1 MEETNVGCSLCGRE
15 EPLTFHHLIPR
26 KNHRNKWFR
35 KRFTRAEMQTRGI
48 DVCRKCH
55 SYLHSVLDEKELGRN
70 YNTRE
75 ALLAHPL
82 IAKFVEF
89 RKERP

>member
-1 MEETNVGCSLCGRE
+1 MEETNVGCSLCGCE

-35 KRFTRAEMQTRGI
+35 KRFTREEMQTRGI

-55 SYLHSVLDEKELGRN
+55 SYLHRVLDEKELGRN

-89 RKERP
+89 RKGKP